1 MTWQIPAKTFL
12 LGEYAALLGAPAIVM
27 TTSPCFEIRLTETPG
42 LHGIHEA
49 SPAGL
54 FWLKSPHADK
64 GLDWHDPYQG
74 CGGMGASSAQFI
86 GAYRASKHLSNQA
99 FDQAEMLDLYFKHA
113 FAGQGIRPSG
123 YDVLAQSMHG
133 CVYIDRTNK
142 LVTSYE
148 WPFKDLACLL
158 IHTGQKLATHH
169 HLQDLDLPQ
178 KLNTLSQLV
187 EQGKQAFEQTNSA
200 SFITAINAYHA
211 ELSNMQLVADHTLQ
225 AIAEFKELPDILA
238 VKGCGA
244 MGSDII
250 LLVVPA
256 KKQDNITQTISSKG
270 WNVLATHK
278 NIKKI
283 A

>member
-1 MTWQIPAKTFL
+1 M
-12 LGEYAALLGAPAIVM
+12 
-27 TTSPCFEIRLTETPG
+27 
-42 LHGIHEA
+42 
-49 SPAGL
+49 
-54 FWLKSPHADK
+54 
-64 GLDWHDPYQG
+64 
-74 CGGMGASSAQFI
+74 
-86 GAYRASKHLSNQA
+86 
-99 FDQAEMLDLYFKHA
+99 
-113 FAGQGIRPSG
+113 
-123 YDVLAQSMHG
+123 
-133 CVYIDRTNK
+133 
-142 LVTSYE
+142 
-148 WPFKDLACLL
+148 
-158 IHTGQKLATHH
+158 
-169 HLQDLDLPQ
+169 
-178 KLNTLSQLV
+178 V

>member
-1 MTWQIPAKTFL
+1 MTWSIPAKTFL

-27 TTSPCFEIRLTETPG
+27 TTSPCFEVSLTKTKG
-42 LHGIHEA
+42 LHGIHKE

-64 GLDWHDPYQG
+64 GLHWHDPYQG

-86 GAYRASKHLSNQA
+86 GAYRASKYLSNQA
-99 FDQAEMLDLYFKHA
+99 FDQDEMLNHYFEHA
-113 FAGQGIRPSG
+113 FSGQGIRPSG
-123 YDVLAQSMHG
+123 YDVIAQSMHG
-133 CVYIDRTNK
+133 CVYIDKKNK
-142 LVTSYE
+142 LATSYE
-148 WPFKDLACLL
+148 WPFNYLACLL
-158 IHTGQKLATHH
+158 IHTGKKLATHH
-169 HLQDLDLPQ
+169 HLQHLDLPK
-178 KLNTLSQLV
+178 KLNTLSNLV
-187 EQGKQAFEQTNSA
+187 EQGKQAFEYSDSA
-200 SFITAINAYHA
+200 ALIAAINAYHE
-211 ELSNMQLVADHTLQ
+211 ELSDMQLVADHTLQ
-225 AIAEFKELPDILA
+225 AIAEFKQLPDILA

-256 KKQDNITQTISSKG
+256 SKQDNIAQTIASKG
-270 WNVLATHK
+270 WNILATHK